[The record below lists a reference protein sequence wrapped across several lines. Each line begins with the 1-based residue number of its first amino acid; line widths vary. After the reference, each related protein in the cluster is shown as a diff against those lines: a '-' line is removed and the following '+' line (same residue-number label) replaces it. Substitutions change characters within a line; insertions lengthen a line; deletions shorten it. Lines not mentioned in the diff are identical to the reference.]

1 MDLKPLNKMDP
12 RLNDLNQNFDT
23 VDHDNFRHHHG
34 SAQWNRRSVRLA
46 QPVNYFG
53 GPNPTLAF
61 PESTQYSARHLS
73 SGSALPTASS
83 STLKINDRC
92 YVTGCYE
99 KIFRVLEARK
109 HSNTLYSAEVISMDE
124 MEEIQALER
133 ASGRSRGAKLL
144 LDTVQKHFFAANP
157 ERRLQIMSALIDSFN
172 FNHQQHLIKFLNPS
186 YLITAVQPTAAT
198 AIKKKPNINQRVA
211 ETGPNFPVNTRYPC
225 QITDRSFDDKHNI
238 NMPDIKTLSI
248 SEGNSAQFNRFD
260 AQSRACEHEEISSKP
275 DAEEKYPVQETNYDA
290 KP

>member
-12 RLNDLNQNFDT
+12 HLNDLNQNFAT
-23 VDHDNFRHHHG
+23 GDHNNFSHHHG

-53 GPNPTLAF
+53 GPNPTMTF
-61 PESTQYSARHLS
+61 PESTQYSARHLN

-83 STLKINDRC
+83 SALENNDRC
-92 YVTGCYE
+92 YLIGCYE
-99 KIFRVLEARK
+99 KIFRVLDTRK
-109 HSNTLYSAEVISMDE
+109 HSNTLYSAEVISMED
-124 MEEIQALER
+124 MEEIQALEQ
-133 ASGRSRGAKLL
+133 ALGRIRSAKLL
-144 LDTVQKHFFAANP
+144 LDTVQKKFSAANP
-157 ERRLQIMSALIDSFN
+157 ERRLQIMSALSDSFKYH
-172 FNHQQHLIKFLNPS
+172 HQQHLIKFLNPR
-186 YLITAVQPTAAT
+186 YLISAVQPTAAT

-211 ETGPNFPVNTRYPC
+211 ETGPYFPVNTRYPY

-248 SEGNSAQFNRFD
+248 SEGNSAQYNRFD
-260 AQSRACEHEEISSKP
+260 TQSRACEHEEISSKP
-275 DAEEKYPVQETNYDA
+275 GAEEKYPVQETNYDA